1 MIKNI
6 CLIIM
11 YNYHSFS
18 AKVLSSLL
26 EKKGYKVKV
35 IFFKEIFDN
44 NIQEP
49 TEQEYSLLEE
59 KIKEFN
65 PDLIGVSLLSS
76 SLSDITINTI
86 KRLKKFD
93 FKIIVGGVAPTINP
107 EQYIGEVDYLCIGEG
122 ENTILEL
129 VNKINNKKEIND
141 IKGLWINDKGNI
153 IKNNLGKEMVNLNE
167 LPIPQ
172 LNQPIYINNNSFEDR
187 SKNIYSM
194 SYYSTMTSRGCP
206 FSCSYCTN
214 SFFHKIYDNKG
225 DYWLRKRD
233 VDNVIEELELEKKR
247 DSNLKII
254 DFHDD
259 DLLYDLEW
267 FREFSEKYKQKIGL
281 PFIAL
286 TTFNHCDEERI
297 ILFKN
302 AGGKT
307 LKLGIQTGS
316 ERVRKE
322 VYNRARYTNEQIIK
336 TSKLLKKYK
345 IDQLYDLI
353 VDCPFETEED
363 KQQTLN
369 LLMSLKRPFKL
380 SIFSLIFFPK
390 TRLTERALEEG
401 FISLEDVENK
411 KHKVIT
417 NWRSKLSAISD
428 DKNYYYLSLYYLVDS
443 VLPRTIIK
451 AVSGIGLFKE
461 KPKLLSFSRYVRL
474 TNYIPPPKKLF
485 YYLKR
490 INKGIKTS

>member
-1 MIKNI
+1 
-6 CLIIM
+6 M

-18 AKVLSSLL
+18 AKVLYSLL
-26 EKKGYKVKV
+26 EKNRYNVNV

-44 NIQEP
+44 NIKEP
-49 TEQEYSLLEE
+49 TEQEYKLLEE
-59 KIKEFN
+59 KIKEFS
-65 PDLIGVSLLSS
+65 PDLIGISLLSS

-86 KRLKKFD
+86 KRLKKFN
-93 FKIIVGGVAPTINP
+93 FKMIVGGVAPTINP
-107 EQYIGEVDYLCIGEG
+107 EQYINEVDYLCIGEG
-122 ENTILEL
+122 ENTLLEL
-129 VNKINNKKEIND
+129 LDKINNKKEIKD
-141 IKGLWINDKGNI
+141 IKGLWINNNGNV
-153 IKNNLGKEMVNLNE
+153 IKNALGKELVNLND
-167 LPIPQ
+167 LPVPT
-172 LNQPIYINNNSFEDR
+172 LNQTTYINNDSFEDR

-225 DYWLRKRD
+225 GYWLRKRA

-247 DSNLKII
+247 DGNLKII

-267 FREFSEKYKQKIGL
+267 FKEFSEKYKKKIGL

-297 ILFKN
+297 ILFKK

-322 VYNRARYTNEQIIK
+322 VYNRAQYTNEQIIK

-345 IDQLYDLI
+345 IGQLYDLI

-363 KQQTLN
+363 KKQTLN
-369 LLMSLKRPFKL
+369 LLLSLKRPFKL

-390 TRLTERALEEG
+390 TRLTERALKEG

-417 NWRSKLSAISD
+417 NWRSKLSVISD
-428 DKNYYYLSLYYLVDS
+428 DKSYYYLSLYYLVDS
-443 VLPRTIIK
+443 ILPRTIIK
-451 AVSGIGLFKE
+451 AVSGIDLFK
-461 KPKLLSFSRYVRL
+461 KTPRLLSYSRYVRL

-490 INKGIKTS
+490 INRGIKTS

>member
-35 IFFKEIFDN
+35 IFFKESYTN
-44 NIQEP
+44 SMKEP

-86 KRLKKFD
+86 KRLKKLN
-93 FKIIVGGVAPTINP
+93 FKIIVGGVAPTTNP
-107 EQYIGEVDYLCIGEG
+107 EQYIDEVDYLCIGEG

-153 IKNNLGKEMVNLNE
+153 IKNNLGKELVNLNE

-172 LNQPIYINNNSFEDR
+172 LNQTTYIDNDSFEDE
-187 SKNIYSM
+187 SKNIYSNTWF
-194 SYYSTMTSRGCP
+194 TMTSRGCP

-225 DYWLRKRD
+225 GHWLRKRN
-233 VDNVIEELELEKKR
+233 VDSVIEELEIEKKR
-247 DSNLKII
+247 NSNLNKIY
-254 DFHDD
+254 FVDD
-259 DLLYDLEW
+259 DFLCDLNW
-267 FREFSEKYKQKIGL
+267 LKEFSEKYKQKIRL
-281 PFIAL
+281 PFTAV
-286 TTFNHCDEERI
+286 TTFNHCDEQRI
-297 ILFKN
+297 VLVKN

-307 LKLGIQTGS
+307 LHLGIQTGS

-322 VYNRARYTNEQIIK
+322 IYNRAHYTNELIIK

-345 IDQLYDLI
+345 IKQIYDLI

-363 KQQTLN
+363 KKQTLN
-369 LLMSLKRPFKL
+369 LLLSLKRPFRL
-380 SIFSLIFFPK
+380 SIFSLTFLPK

-417 NWRSKLSAISD
+417 NWRSKLSATKGNED
-428 DKNYYYLSLYYLVDS
+428 YYYLSLYYLIDS
-443 VLPRTIIK
+443 KLPRTIIK
-451 AVSGIGLFKE
+451 RCSKIKLLKE
-461 KPKLLSFSRYVRL
+461 TPRLLSFSKYIRL
-474 TNYIPPPKKLF
+474 TNYIPPPKRF
-485 YYLKR
+485 FHYLNR
-490 INKGIKTS
+490 ISGRIKTS